1 METEESAISSEI
13 EEVLRS
19 KDSVLFRRLCATAH
33 PAAIAEALLQQEDPH
48 EIWEILANAPAE
60 PRAEVF
66 SHLPEDTQLEIV
78 ESIPRP
84 AIANLMRE
92 MSPDDRAD
100 LYKQLPQAVQEAV
113 LPGMA
118 QAERED
124 IRRLSAYKEGT
135 VGAIMTSDYATL
147 EPVFTAAQ
155 AVEHLRLAAPDRE
168 TIYYAYV
175 VDKQRKL
182 IGFLALKDL
191 ILAQSG
197 ESVQD
202 IMQRDFI
209 YARVDEDQEAA
220 ARRLQKYDLI
230 ALPVVDEAG
239 TLVGIVTHDDAFDV
253 LVQEQQEDLEKL
265 FAIGGSHEAGIYLRK
280 SPWEHFRS
288 RVLWVIGLAGLG
300 LLAGQVVQ
308 NAEEFLTAVPILMIF
323 MPMLAATGGNTGS
336 QATTLVIRA
345 LAVDEIRPKDVLR
358 VLWKE
363 LRVGLMLSGIL
374 AVTAFS
380 RVMIQSGGR
389 EQALDG
395 PSLGL
400 VGTTI
405 AVALALQVVSSTL
418 LGAMLPLIAA
428 RFKVDP
434 AVVASPSLTTL
445 VDITGLLIY
454 FAVAAAMLGGYV
466 G

>member
-1 METEESAISSEI
+1 MELEETLADSEMEQVI
-13 EEVLRS
+13 HS
-19 KDSVLFRRLCATAH
+19 QDPVLFRRLCASAH
-33 PAAIAEALLQQEDPH
+33 PAGIAEALLSLEEP
-48 EIWEILANAPAE
+48 ELIWTLLSHAPIE

-66 SHLPEDTQLEIV
+66 SHLPEDTQLDILA
-78 ESIPRP
+78 SLPRP
-84 AIANLMRE
+84 AIADLMNE

-100 LYKQLPQAVQEAV
+100 LYKQLPKSVQEAI

-124 IRRLSAYKEGT
+124 IRRLSSYAEGT
-135 VGAIMTSDYATL
+135 VGAVMTSDYATL
-147 EPVFTAAQ
+147 EPVFTAKQ
-155 AVEHLRLAAPDRE
+155 AIEHLRLAAPDRE

-175 VDKQRKL
+175 VDKARKL
-182 IGFLALKDL
+182 IGFTALKNL
-191 ILAQSG
+191 ILAQEG
-197 ESVQD
+197 DLVQD

-209 YARVDEDQEAA
+209 YARVDEDQETA

-230 ALPVVDEAG
+230 AMPVVDQSD
-239 TLVGIVTHDDAFDV
+239 TLVGIITHDDAFDV

-288 RVLWVIGLAGLG
+288 RVLWVVGLAGLG
-300 LLAGQVVQ
+300 LIAGNVVQ
-308 NAEEFLTAVPILMIF
+308 NAEKFLTTIPILVIF

-345 LAVDEIRPKDVLR
+345 LAVHEIRPSDVLR
-358 VLWKE
+358 VVWKE
-363 LRVGLMLSGIL
+363 LRVGLMLSAIL
-374 AVTAFS
+374 AVTAYS
-380 RVMIQSGGR
+380 RVMLQTGGR
-389 EQALDG
+389 EQEVGG
-395 PSLGL
+395 PSMVL
-400 VGTTI
+400 VGSTI
-405 AVALALQVVSSTL
+405 ALALALQVISSTL
-418 LGAMLPLIAA
+418 LGAILPIIAA

-445 VDITGLLIY
+445 VDITGLIIY
-454 FAVAAAMLGGYV
+454 FSVAAAMLGGYV

>member
-1 METEESAISSEI
+1 MEQEDTLAASEMEQVI
-13 EEVLRS
+13 RS
-19 KDSVLFRRLCATAH
+19 QDPVLFRRLCASAH
-33 PAAIAEALLQQEDPH
+33 PAGIAEGLLSLEDPQT
-48 EIWEILANAPAE
+48 IWELLSHAPVE
-60 PRAEVF
+60 PRAEIF

-78 ESIPRP
+78 EALPRL
-84 AIANLMRE
+84 AIAGLMTE

-100 LYKQLPQAVQEAV
+100 LFKQLPASVQAAI
-113 LPGMA
+113 LPSMA

-124 IRRLSAYKEGT
+124 IRRLASYEEGT
-135 VGAIMTSDYATL
+135 VGAVMTSDYATL
-147 EPVFTAAQ
+147 EPVFTAKEAI
-155 AVEHLRLAAPDRE
+155 EHLRLAAPDRE

-175 VDKQRKL
+175 VDKTRKL
-182 IGFLALKDL
+182 IGFVALKNL
-191 ILAQSG
+191 ILAQARDR
-197 ESVQD
+197 VQD

-230 ALPVVDEAG
+230 AMPVVDQTD

-265 FAIGGSHEAGIYLRK
+265 FAIGGSHEAGMYLRK

-288 RVLWVIGLAGLG
+288 RVWWVIGLAGLG
-300 LLAGQVVQ
+300 LIAGQVVQ
-308 NAEEFLTAVPILMIF
+308 NAEAFLTTIPILIIF

-345 LAVDEIRPKDVLR
+345 LAVQEIRPADVLR

-363 LRVGLMLSGIL
+363 LRVGLMLSAIL
-374 AVTAFS
+374 ALTAFS
-380 RVMIQSGGR
+380 RVMIQTGGR
-389 EQALDG
+389 AQALDG

-400 VGTTI
+400 VGATI
-405 AVALALQVVSSTL
+405 AMALALQVVSSTL
-418 LGAMLPLIAA
+418 LGAILPMIAA
-428 RFKVDP
+428 RLKVDP

-445 VDITGLLIY
+445 VDITGLMIY
-454 FAVAAAMLGGYV
+454 FSVAAFMLGGYV